1 MAQTVLATLL
11 KLAAR
16 AFEPPTAELVASITS
31 GDLAQGMRQTWA
43 EAELADEACAAFCG
57 VLDEYRDAVADRVR
71 DPEGILHELRREHT
85 RLFLGKRPLVE
96 NSEGPWRKKAEGIV
110 EVALMANSYSTEVSD
125 FMRFC
130 GVVRPR
136 GYNDCMDYIE
146 NELDF
151 AALLASQPD
160 YLVEKG
166 IDPLERL
173 DAFIGEHLQK
183 WVPGFCAQ
191 VAAQTQL
198 GYYRELSNLTAALM
212 REL

>member
-1 MAQTVLATLL
+1 M
-11 KLAAR
+11 
-16 AFEPPTAELVASITS
+16 
-31 GDLAQGMRQTWA
+31 
-43 EAELADEACAAFCG
+43 
-57 VLDEYRDAVADRVR
+57 
-71 DPEGILHELRREHT
+71 
-85 RLFLGKRPLVE
+85 
-96 NSEGPWRKKAEGIV
+96 
-110 EVALMANSYSTEVSD
+110 
-125 FMRFC
+125 
-130 GVVRPR
+130 RPR

-198 GYYRELSNLTAALM
+198 GYYRALSDLTVALM

>member
-1 MAQTVLATLL
+1 MAQTVLATML
-11 KLAAR
+11 KLLAF
-16 AFEPPTAELVASITS
+16 AFEPPAERLATS
-31 GDLAQGMRQTWA
+31 VVSGELARDFRQTWA
-43 EAELADEACAAFCG
+43 DAELEDGSCAALCDA
-57 VLDEYRDAVADRVR
+57 LDEYRGGASMSQGATDAV
-71 DPEGILHELRREHT
+71 LHELRREHT

-96 NSEGPWRKKAEGIV
+96 NSEGPWRKKSEGFA

-160 YLVEKG
+160 YLVERG

-183 WVPGFCAQ
+183 WVPGFCGQ
-191 VAAQTQL
+191 VAAQTEL
-198 GYYRELSNLTAALM
+198 AYYRELAGTTAALV